1 MSGKILAVTFDL
13 WDTVIIDD
21 SDEQKRAEQGLLA
34 KPLERRRLVLEYLN
48 RHEPVTKE
56 EVDLAYNTADAA
68 FRQVWYS
75 QNVTW
80 TVAQRL
86 AVIFKGL
93 GRNLPQADMDELI
106 RLHEDMELEVSPDL
120 APGIVDAIK
129 TLSGK
134 YRLAVISDAIFSPGR
149 ALRELLVKKGLS
161 EYFDAFVFS
170 DEVGCSKP
178 DPRAYKAAAKALDID
193 MDCIVHIGDRERKD
207 IDGAHNVGAK
217 AIYTT
222 VVTDRGSADTKAEAI
237 CNDYA
242 LLPGIV
248 EKLNDNR

>member
-13 WDTVIIDD
+13 WDTIIIDD
-21 SDEQKRAEQGLLA
+21 SDEPKRKQQGLLS
-34 KPLERRRLVLEYLN
+34 KPLERRRLVLEFLN
-48 RHEPVTKE
+48 RHEPVSKL

-80 TVAQRL
+80 SVKERL
-86 AVIFKGL
+86 AVVLKGL
-93 GRNLPQADMDELI
+93 GRDLPQNDMDELI
-106 RLHEDMELEVSPDL
+106 RLHEDMELVISPDI

-129 TLSGK
+129 SLSGK

-149 ALRELLVKKGLS
+149 ALRELLAKKGLS

-170 DEVGCSKP
+170 DEIGCSKP
-178 DPRAYKAAAKALDID
+178 DPEAYRAAAKALNID
-193 MDCIVHIGDRERKD
+193 MSQIVHIGDRERKD
-207 IDGAHNVGAK
+207 IDGAHGVGAK

-222 VVTDRGSADTKAEAI
+222 VVTDRGSANTKAEAV

-248 EKLNDNR
+248 DELNK